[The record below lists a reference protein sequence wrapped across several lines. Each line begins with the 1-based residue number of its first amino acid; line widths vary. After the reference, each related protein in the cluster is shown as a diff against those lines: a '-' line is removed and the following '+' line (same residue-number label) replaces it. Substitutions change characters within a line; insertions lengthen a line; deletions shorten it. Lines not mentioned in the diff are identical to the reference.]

1 MTVRP
6 TAELEEVCAGCS
18 PQVAILCIPKEAA
31 PALVERLIAQG
42 VRGFWN
48 FSHYDITY
56 HHPGLV
62 VENVHLGDS
71 LMTPVLPVEKG
82 ITAKTARERAVMT
95 APFPG
100 CCVSKEENRLC
111 CQKSARPPLPPVWQ
125 AAGQSVRG

>member
-1 MTVRP
+1 M
-6 TAELEEVCAGCS
+6 
-18 PQVAILCIPKEAA
+18 AILCIPKEAA

-71 LMTPVLPVEKG
+71 LMTLSYQLK
-82 ITAKTARERAVMT
+82 
-95 APFPG
+95 
-100 CCVSKEENRLC
+100 KE
-111 CQKSARPPLPPVWQ
+111 
-125 AAGQSVRG
+125 